1 MTRSFP
7 RRGGAALVIA
17 GLVMLALG
25 TRPANAGGKSDDEV
39 KLTANAGKLDASGK
53 QTITVTAVINKG
65 WHIYANP
72 VGNEELAAAATIVKV
87 MAKAKPQEVKVNY
100 PAGTEANDKVIG
112 KYRYY
117 ADKVEIPI
125 DIQRAAGDTGPLE
138 ISVRF
143 MACNKSGICKL
154 PATVK
159 LAVK

>member
-1 MTRSFP
+1 MMPSFP

-17 GLVMLALG
+17 GFVMLALA
-25 TRPANAGGKSDDEV
+25 TRPADAGGKSDEEV
-39 KLTANAGKLDASGK
+39 KLTATAGKLDGSGK
-53 QTITVTAVINKG
+53 QTITLTAVINKG

-72 VGNEELAAAATIVKV
+72 VGNEDLAAAATVIKV
-87 MAKAKPQEVKVNY
+87 VAKAKPQEIKVNY

-117 ADKVEIPI
+117 EDKVEIPI
-125 DIQRAAGDTGPLE
+125 DIQRAEGDTGPLE

-143 MACNKSGICKL
+143 MACNKSGVCKL